1 MPGTLAELYAGM
13 LRQEPNGI
21 LGAARFNPLM
31 MAKALRQQQA
41 VPRPSLQ
48 EVLGN
53 YPQTWQQFGDN
64 LKAAYPTD
72 SPAAVRQAAFEAA
85 KNAGPLM
92 TVWQGS
98 PHRFA
103 PTKNNPLG
111 EFDATKIGSGEG
123 AQAYGYGHY
132 FAENKTVAKDYQKM
146 LAPKTVTANKSGKSV
161 PIGGAT
167 TPEEWAAEVLATK
180 GGDVNAAL
188 KHVKAM
194 ESGGFFDAAPELQS
208 GIESVLRSGKLTSA
222 TTKQG
227 GHIYKVDLPDEHI
240 GKMLD
245 WDKPLSQQPES
256 VRKAIGK
263 IQGEVTGPFRD
274 SMTGD
279 EILRHI
285 QATLKGVGR
294 GSEKAESVLR
304 DAGIPGIRYL
314 DGGSRGAGT
323 GTSNFV
329 VFPGNEGILK
339 ILARE

>member
-1 MPGTLAELYAGM
+1 MPGSLAELYGA
-13 LRQEPNGI
+13 LLKQEPQGV

-41 VPRPSLQ
+41 NPRPSLSS
-48 EVLGN
+48 LMN

-64 LKAAYPTD
+64 IQAHYPTD

-132 FAENKTVAKDYQKM
+132 LAENKGVAKTYAEMDSPFAVAGLKGP
-146 LAPKTVTANKSGKSV
+146 A
-161 PIGGAT
+161 AT
-167 TPEEWAAEVLATK
+167 
-180 GGDVNAAL
+180 
-188 KHVKAM
+188 VKALAKIDSKGKNPAQFLRDNYESQVAQWGKADVDAAIKSL
-194 ESGGFFDAAPELQS
+194 ESGNL
-208 GIESVLRSGKLTSA
+208 
-222 TTKQG
+222 
-227 GHIYKVDLPDEHI
+227 YKVDLPDDQI
-240 GKMLD
+240 AKMLD
-245 WDKPLSQQPES
+245 WDKPLSQQAPEVQKFFAPYAEKMRKIDGGRSGAEWGDLAAPRTYDPTGNELLRLISKSDRMTAQS
-256 VRKAIGK
+256 VLNG
-263 IQGEVTGPFRD
+263 GFGP
-274 SMTGD
+274 
-279 EILRHI
+279 EI
-285 QATLKGVGR
+285 
-294 GSEKAESVLR
+294 SEKLR
-304 DAGIPGIRYL
+304 AAGIPGIRYL
-314 DGGSRGAGT
+314 DGGSRAGGQ

>member
-1 MPGTLAELYAGM
+1 MPGSLAELYGA
-13 LRQEPNGI
+13 LLKQEPQGI

-31 MAKALRQQQA
+31 MAKALRQQEA
-41 VPRPSLQ
+41 NPRPALSSLM
-48 EVLGN
+48 N

-64 LKAAYPTD
+64 IQANYPID

-132 FAENKTVAKDYQKM
+132 LAENPAVASEYI
-146 LAPKTVTANKSGKSV
+146 TAGKNMGFLNWDTPDQIATKAFAVSKGDKNAAMKFIEENIASMKSGAKKENFEIAKKILSE
-161 PIGGAT
+161 GR
-167 TPEEWAAEVLATK
+167 
-180 GGDVNAAL
+180 
-188 KHVKAM
+188 
-194 ESGGFFDAAPELQS
+194 QS
-208 GIESVLRSGKLTSA
+208 GSL
-222 TTKQG
+222 
-227 GHIYKVDLPDEHI
+227 YKVDLPDEHI

-256 VRKAIGK
+256 VRKAIERISPKNRSG
-263 IQGEVTGPFRD
+263 QSMVSLDASGEELMRALGGGEGA
-274 SMTGD
+274 SNL
-279 EILRHI
+279 LR
-285 QATLKGVGR
+285 
-294 GSEKAESVLR
+294 E
-304 DAGIPGIRYL
+304 AGIPGIRYL
-314 DGGSRGAGT
+314 DGGSRAGGQ